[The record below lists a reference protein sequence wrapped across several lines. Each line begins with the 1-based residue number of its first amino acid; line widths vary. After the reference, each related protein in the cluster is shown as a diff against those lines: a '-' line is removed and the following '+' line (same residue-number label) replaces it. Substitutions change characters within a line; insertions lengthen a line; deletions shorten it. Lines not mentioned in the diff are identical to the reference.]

1 MIIEWQSLYC
11 LSNDIVLYIFVVK
24 FWICRVL
31 RDITFLSED
40 IVAWDVWR
48 CTEKRRF

>member
-40 IVAWDVWR
+40 IVAWDVWL